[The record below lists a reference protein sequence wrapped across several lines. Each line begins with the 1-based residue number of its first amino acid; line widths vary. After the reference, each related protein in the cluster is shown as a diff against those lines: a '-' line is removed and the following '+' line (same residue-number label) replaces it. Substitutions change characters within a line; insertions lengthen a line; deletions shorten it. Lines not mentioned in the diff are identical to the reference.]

1 MSSKEFEKK
10 LQDGI
15 ELTYRRL
22 IEQKRKTNTPLV
34 HSENGVVHFVDPFTV
49 QI

>member
-1 MSSKEFEKK
+1 MSRIEFEKK
-10 LQDGI
+10 LNDGM

-22 IEQKRKTNTPLV
+22 VEQKRQTNSPLV
-34 HSENGVVHFVDPFTV
+34 HSENGVVQFIDPHTV